1 MGSKSRLEIMKANRI
16 LKNGTAQKKSKKENA
31 QDIISK
37 SIQRVCAEKIKM
49 IEKIYDRK
57 FGFTIGYTMG
67 SKSKLEIMKSYQ
79 ILKNESEQ
87 KLKNNKKENA
97 LGVISKSLLNAVR
110 KVRAGLLIHS
120 KYFQL

>member
-1 MGSKSRLEIMKANRI
+1 
-16 LKNGTAQKKSKKENA
+16 KNQKKENA

-37 SIQRVCAEKIKM
+37 SIQKVCTKNLGRIDKTYAS
-49 IEKIYDRK
+49 K
-57 FGFTIGYTMG
+57 FGFIIGYSVG
-67 SKSKLEIMKSYQ
+67 SKSKPEIMKSYQ